1 MMDANAAPPAPSQ
14 PFGGLLETVRE
25 ERQQDRKIKLIES
38 LSRTAIFR
46 LEMQM
51 SMPAEQRTDMAAHNN
66 LSLEEFDRRLEQ
78 TLALARARA
87 GSMNY
92 GDLRDESLAYM
103 QSQAAEILPSRAWEE
118 EDRAYIAETERE
130 MVAAAAAAVE
140 ACAADTAGQT
150 CFICM
155 DGDDEEGLV
164 RMCACRGGNGF
175 VHVSCLAKQAN
186 MQFGQHLAAAQRSHD
201 TRNVFL
207 RWLDCRLCEQPFH
220 GLVALAMARACVS
233 TYASRS
239 PGDGVRAS
247 AMSALM
253 THLPAGEAVTYREQL
268 VIDLQQH
275 GADEASLIEVKSN
288 LGRAYGDAG
297 RYDEALAIWREVYER
312 GEALRGP
319 EHEETLVSAGNLA
332 SSLLATGHHDEAKT
346 LLRDKVLPTARRVLP
361 PENDV
366 IVSCDSMLA
375 LAIYKADDAS
385 VEDLREAVALLETV
399 CTTSRRVYGAEHPH
413 VAIHKDRLEAAQAK
427 LAAAVTA
434 AAAAGP

>member
-1 MMDANAAPPAPSQ
+1 MDANAAPPAPSQ

-150 CFICM
+150 CYICLR
-155 DGDDEEGLV
+155 DEFGRRDQVV
-164 RMCACRGGNGF
+164 RGRRELAVRQPHRGAGPR
-175 VHVSCLAKQAN
+175 LAS
-186 MQFGQHLAAAQRSHD
+186 GHR
-201 TRNVFL
+201 
-207 RWLDCRLCEQPFH
+207 QP
-220 GLVALAMARACVS
+220 
-233 TYASRS
+233 
-239 PGDGVRAS
+239 VRRR
-247 AMSALM
+247 
-253 THLPAGEAVTYREQL
+253 V
-268 VIDLQQH
+268 
-275 GADEASLIEVKSN
+275 EAS
-288 LGRAYGDAG
+288 
-297 RYDEALAIWREVYER
+297 
-312 GEALRGP
+312 
-319 EHEETLVSAGNLA
+319 
-332 SSLLATGHHDEAKT
+332 
-346 LLRDKVLPTARRVLP
+346 
-361 PENDV
+361 
-366 IVSCDSMLA
+366 
-375 LAIYKADDAS
+375 
-385 VEDLREAVALLETV
+385 
-399 CTTSRRVYGAEHPH
+399 
-413 VAIHKDRLEAAQAK
+413 
-427 LAAAVTA
+427 
-434 AAAAGP
+434 

>member
-1 MMDANAAPPAPSQ
+1 MNLRQEALSCASLMDANAAPPAPSQ

-25 ERQQDRKIKLIES
+25 ERQQDRKIKLMEAG
-38 LSRTAIFR
+38 SRLAR
-46 LEMQM
+46 MMLAR
-51 SMPAEQRTDMAAHNN
+51 PAEQRAAMAAIQG
-66 LSLEEFDRRLEQ
+66 LSLEAFDHRL
-78 TLALARARA
+78 RAQA
-87 GSMNY
+87 FPDNY
-92 GDLRDESLAYM
+92 GVLRNEPLAQI
-103 QSQAAEILPSRAWEE
+103 QSEAGVLATQALEAEDHAF
-118 EDRAYIAETERE
+118 IAETERE

-253 THLPAGEAVTYREQL
+253 THLPADEAVTYREQL

>member
-253 THLPAGEAVTYREQL
+253 THLPADEAVTYREQL

-427 LAAAVTA
+427 LAAAVA